1 MKVLGIYRHPMF
13 SNNAIEAD
21 RLILEQSL
29 AQLQALIPK
38 NFTVNTIEESEVA
51 QLNGHS
57 KEYDLVLTMAQSE
70 AALQQIETSFP
81 EEIVINSSRA
91 IRNCYRKKMSE
102 KISRLNIG
110 YVPYQTIST
119 QAIPVSLPKEGSFW
133 LKRSDFHAIS
143 DEDVCLAEGESE
155 IRAQLK
161 KFETRG
167 VKEVILQSHVAGDIY
182 KFYGVAGKFFRL
194 IKVRDFLGT
203 QAQPEL
209 ALVKKNAELA
219 ASTLGLG
226 VYGGDAIFDANGK
239 LHFIDLNDWPS
250 FRLCREDAAKAIA
263 EFAYEHWQEANVKI
277 ARPLNPAASLR

>member
-29 AQLQALIPK
+29 AQLEALSPK
-38 NFTVNTIEESEVA
+38 NFVAHTIEESEVE

-70 AALQQIETSFP
+70 AALQQIETNFS
-81 EEIVINSSRA
+81 EEIVINSARS

-102 KISRLNIG
+102 KLSRLAIG

-119 QAIPVSLPKEGSFW
+119 QAIPETLPKEGAYW

-161 KFETRG
+161 KFESRG

-194 IKVRDFLGT
+194 IKVRDFLSSS
-203 QAQPEL
+203 AAPEL
-209 ALVKKNAELA
+209 EIVKKNAELA
-219 ASTLGLG
+219 ATTLGLG

-239 LHFIDLNDWPS
+239 MHFIDLNDWPS
-250 FRLCREDAAKAIA
+250 FRLCREEAAKAIA
-263 EFAYEHWQEANVKI
+263 DFSYNRWKEAHAKPSRPATQE
-277 ARPLNPAASLR
+277 ASLR